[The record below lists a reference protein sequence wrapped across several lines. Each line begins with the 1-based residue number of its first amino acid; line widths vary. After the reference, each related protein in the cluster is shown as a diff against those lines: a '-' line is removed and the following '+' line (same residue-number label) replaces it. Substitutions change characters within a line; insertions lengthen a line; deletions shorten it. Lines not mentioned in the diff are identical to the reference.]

1 LKRKGLGVGL
11 KARGLRVRLRARGS
25 DSGGVGERAG

>member
-1 LKRKGLGVGL
+1 MKRKGLGVGL